1 MYLTGVLEQKVKEN
15 NENGHIITILMFWY
29 ILNFIQMAETSWKI
43 KLIVLN
49 IAGGKPADSEYS
61 LLTFMST
68 LL

>member
-1 MYLTGVLEQKVKEN
+1 MT
-15 NENGHIITILMFWY
+15 
-29 ILNFIQMAETSWKI
+29 ETSWKI

-49 IAGGKPADSEYS
+49 IAGGKPADNEHS

>member
-1 MYLTGVLEQKVKEN
+1 
-15 NENGHIITILMFWY
+15 
-29 ILNFIQMAETSWKI
+29 MAETSWKI

-49 IAGGKPADSEYS
+49 IAGGKPVDSEYS